1 MTYTKVRNLTMFQPH
16 KMSDFLI
23 LKKLVSTRNDVLRTS
38 PVIPYWW
45 CISITT
51 QTWVVIR
58 HHYGI
63 SALVS
68 QKKKNKQTNE
78 QTKTRKKKQLNWK
91 KKKNGKQVVT
101 SRRFLLR
108 LIGTLRSNDA
118 DGDENVKKTIG
129 FINKTT
135 ALHVH
140 HTFFVHF
147 FPVFAQLRREN
158 A

>member
-1 MTYTKVRNLTMFQPH
+1 MFQPH

-23 LKKLVSTRNDVLRTS
+23 LKKLVSTRNHVLRTS

-68 QKKKNKQTNE
+68 QKQTNKQTNE

-91 KKKNGKQVVT
+91 KKKKWET
-101 SRRFLLR
+101 SRDVASFSAQANRDFKIQRRGRRRERQKNNRFYKQNNSFAR
-108 LIGTLRSNDA
+108 AS
-118 DGDENVKKTIG
+118 
-129 FINKTT
+129 
-135 ALHVH
+135 
-140 HTFFVHF
+140 HF
-147 FPVFAQLRREN
+147 FCTFLSRFCTTTTWKCLISCLWRT
-158 A
+158 

>member
-1 MTYTKVRNLTMFQPH
+1 MFQPH

-118 DGDENVKKTIG
+118 DGDENVKKNNR
-129 FINKTT
+129 FYKQNNSF
-135 ALHVH
+135 ARAS
-140 HTFFVHF
+140 HF
-147 FPVFAQLRREN
+147 FCTFLSRFCTTTTWKCLISCLWRT
-158 A
+158 